1 MTRRDLAWRGLG
13 LLLVGAATGS
23 SLLHRALTLDGPASA
38 PLEMALA
45 LASFSFASLGILLLC
60 QGVRLRDGWRRD
72 LDRRQAQRD
81 GHRDPLIL
89 AEDRAPLAAFMA
101 ARARRD

>member
-1 MTRRDLAWRGLG
+1 
-13 LLLVGAATGS
+13 
-23 SLLHRALTLDGPASA
+23 
-38 PLEMALA
+38 
-45 LASFSFASLGILLLC
+45 LLLC

-81 GHRDPLIL
+81 GHRDPLSL
-89 AEDRAPLAAFMA
+89 AEDRAPLAAFLA

>member
-13 LLLVGAATGS
+13 LLLVGAAAGS
-23 SLLHRALTLDGPASA
+23 SLLHRALTLYGPATT

-45 LASFSFASLGILLLC
+45 PASFTFASLGILLLC
-60 QGVRLRDGWRRD
+60 HGARLRDGWRRD

-81 GHRDPLIL
+81 GHRDLPIL
-89 AEDRAPLAAFMA
+89 AEDRAPLAALLA
-101 ARARRD
+101 VRARRD